1 MSPINRHLTRR
12 PSSRQHHLTVFTNLF
27 QSMDSPEEMTKA
39 IKHAGKYMKKE
50 QNKIMPPDEFCPE
63 CYSLKRKP
71 NKDCKNH
78 DSYWVD
84 IEVTKLYRDTKN
96 SGLKNATD
104 TLAEYMVKNIAN
116 KHIKV
121 QDTHEGKSHQRHW
134 YLVAQKMLK
143 KLVKEYDKLCKSS
156 YE

>member
-27 QSMDSPEEMTKA
+27 QSM
-39 IKHAGKYMKKE
+39 KK
-50 QNKIMPPDEFCPE
+50 QPTPPDEFCPE
-63 CYSLKRKP
+63 CMSLKRKP
-71 NKDCKNH
+71 NKECKNH
-78 DSYWVD
+78 DSYWIKTNEISDAIDSVS
-84 IEVTKLYRDTKN
+84 VL
-96 SGLKNATD
+96 
-104 TLAEYMVKNIAN
+104 MVKTIAN